1 MKRLENGFTLIEV
14 VIVLGLSAFFVTL
27 IMFFGISYW
36 RYSSLLEADLD
47 TFVNRLN
54 AQDYIREMVGTT
66 DGLITQ
72 NSIPDAHVG
81 NSDPIAGA
89 SYWIPIH
96 AVPGNVS
103 SGSSGTT
110 PLLYFRRMTITTS
123 NTIAMN
129 GLQPYDD
136 EYVLYLNGATKQLF
150 VRTLANPDV
159 LNNKAITSCPPSL
172 ATASCP
178 ADKMLLD
185 KLDSV
190 DTVYYSRS
198 GNTIN
203 HQSITDPDTGAYIG
217 PDFQLVEALQYTFH
231 IKGKPLFQTSTATVN
246 DTIVRIALRN
256 T

>member
-1 MKRLENGFTLIEV
+1 MNRQQGGFTLVEV
-14 VIVLGLSAFFVTL
+14 LIVLLMTAFFVGI
-27 IMFFGISYW
+27 IMGFGINYW
-36 RYSSLLEADLD
+36 RYASLLEADLS
-47 TFVNRLN
+47 TFVTRLD

-72 NSIPDAHVG
+72 NSIPDINAN
-81 NSDPIAGA
+81 NSDPVAGP

-96 AVPGNVS
+96 AVPGNTA

-129 GLQPYDD
+129 GTQPYDD
-136 EYVLYLNGATKQLF
+136 EYVLYLNGTTKQLL
-150 VRTLANPDV
+150 VRTLANPNV
-159 LNNKAITSCPPSL
+159 LNNKAQTSCPPAI
-172 ATASCP
+172 ATTVCP
-178 ADKMLLD
+178 ADKVLIE

-190 DTVYYSRS
+190 DSIYYSRS

-203 HQSITDPDTGAYIG
+203 YQSITDPLTGAYIG

-231 IKGKPLFQTSTATVN
+231 IKGKPIFQTTTATVN

-256 T
+256 I